1 MNIDEENYKRINNMI
16 HSDASPVG
24 IDAVKTHIYIIHKLE
39 QIEKRLTALENQLNR
54 VNPDLS
60 PNPRKME

>member
-1 MNIDEENYKRINNMI
+1 MNIDEENYKRINDMI

-39 QIEKRLTALENQLNR
+39 QIEKRLTALENQLNL
-54 VNPDLS
+54 PED
-60 PNPRKME
+60 